1 MEYAV
6 ADVEKKTVEVILN
19 DDFLSRQSV
28 TVKDSKL
35 FGSEKDS
42 SYVLIEGND
51 GIKERLK
58 KIGVSILEEKKAAEV
73 REKIKKEE
81 DEAAG
86 GLGFLFS

>member
-19 DDFLSRQSV
+19 DDFLSRQSI

-58 KIGVSILEEKKAAEV
+58 KIGVNILEEKKAAEV